1 MNILIHLLLVLCLPL
16 GLVQDEAA
24 DKEKA
29 FQEVKEG
36 TFTDMVKI
44 TGKFMPHEAVELGFE
59 PEGYKGQL
67 KIEKVYEPGS
77 FVHKGEVLI
86 HFDME
91 AIDEQIE
98 NTRLDLKSAGQKF
111 EDAVAQRRSTA
122 MDMEAERESAE
133 MEYALS
139 EESLKGYKEIG
150 IPLDKDRADLSKMYS
165 KHSIDDQTDELDQ
178 LGQMY
183 KEDELTEET
192 EELVLKRSKRNLDRS
207 KFSFDI
213 QKRQHQY
220 NEDFSKKAQLKRMI
234 QGVQAKKRAL
244 EKILIRGDS
253 RIVHADIAVTRARR
267 NVEKIQKN
275 LNRLTTDREKMFIE
289 SPMDGL
295 LLHGS
300 KKLEG
305 QTLKEGKTATPGKAL
320 FTVAKPGFLV
330 FGFVAPE
337 KEILYLE
344 KGMTLLVRPAAMP
357 GTVLEAELDSIAK
370 LPSPQKKGF
379 ECTAKVKG
387 NHPELLPGMTGDVF
401 INYEFDNVLTVPKEA
416 LKEEK
421 GRHYVE
427 METES
432 GVEKKF
438 VTTGRSN
445 EKETIIKEG
454 LEKGDRVQ
462 VPAPKTKVPPAGKD
476 EKSAGADVKEKL
488 KALGYVGGK
497 KEKVP

>member
-1 MNILIHLLLVLCLPL
+1 MNILIHLLLLLCLPMSL
-16 GLVQDEAA
+16 PEDEAA

-29 FQEVKEG
+29 FQEVREG
-36 TFTDMVKI
+36 TFIDLVKI
-44 TGKFMPHEAVELGFE
+44 TGKFLPDEAVELGLE
-59 PEGYKGQL
+59 PEGYKGPL
-67 KIEKVYEPGS
+67 KIEKVYKPGS

-139 EESLKGYKEIG
+139 EESLKGYKEVG
-150 IPLDKDRADLSKMYS
+150 IPLDKDRAELSQMYS
-165 KHSIDDQTDELDQ
+165 KHSIEDQTDELDQ
-178 LGQMY
+178 LGKMY

-192 EELVLKRSKRNLDRS
+192 EELVLKRSKRNLNRS
-207 KFSFDI
+207 KWNLDL
-213 QKRQHQY
+213 QKRQQQY
-220 NEDFSKKAQLKRMI
+220 NEDYSKKAQLKRMI

-267 NVEKIQKN
+267 GVEKIQKN
-275 LNRLTTDREKMFIE
+275 LNRVTTDREKMFIE

-305 QTLKEGKTATPGKAL
+305 QTLKEGMTASPGKAL
-320 FTVAKPGFLV
+320 FTVAKPGSLV

-337 KEILYLE
+337 KEILYLT
-344 KGMTLLVRPAAMP
+344 KDMPLLVRPAAMP
-357 GTVLEAELDSIAK
+357 GTVLEARLDSIAN

-387 NHPELLPGMTGDVF
+387 SHPGLLPGMSGEVF

-416 LKEEK
+416 LKEEG

-427 METES
+427 KETES
-432 GVEKKF
+432 GVEKRF
-438 VTTGRSN
+438 VTLGRSN
-445 EKETIIKEG
+445 EKETVIKEG

-462 VPAPKTKVPPAGKD
+462 VPAPKKKGPPAGK
-476 EKSAGADVKEKL
+476 EKEAG
-488 KALGYVGGK
+488 
-497 KEKVP
+497 